1 MNPWLIPGLDHR
13 GAGLSHWNSQHL
25 FQLSLALELGDIS
38 GSLVFCLD
46 VNSALFCPEQPCSRA
61 GTIKRLC
68 GPIRSGGGLA
78 VGAGTGHRG
87 QALHGHTSG
96 RGTAN
101 VDHVCGS
108 EVQHARPALGQ
119 AKARSSILTLGAPA
133 PGRGGQSRDRPLT
146 GAWADGRAGGLP
158 GQAGRVQGC
167 VCHHSCQ
174 APPHQGTQ
182 AHLLMSTHT
191 HTHVHMLPHT
201 HRTAGATLSPLSRH
215 PPIKS
220 ALFHDLPFS
229 AQKLDLGSMS
239 GEMGGLWS
247 RKKGV

>member
-87 QALHGHTSG
+87 QALHGHTSS

-108 EVQHARPALGQ
+108 GVRHARPALGQ
-119 AKARSSILTLGAPA
+119 AKARSSILTLGVPA

-146 GAWADGRAGGLP
+146 GAWADGRADSRAGGLP

-167 VCHHSCQ
+167 VCHHGCQ
-174 APPHQGTQ
+174 APRPIRAHRHTCTCPHTC
-182 AHLLMSTHT
+182 THT
-191 HTHVHMLPHT
+191 CTCFLTRTGQQVPHCPRSHPTLP
-201 HRTAGATLSPLSRH
+201 SRVRYFM
-215 PPIKS
+215 ICLFLLKS
-220 ALFHDLPFS
+220 
-229 AQKLDLGSMS
+229 
-239 GEMGGLWS
+239 WI
-247 RKKGV
+247 